1 MKESRNKTA
10 AAPSNANDIAKI
22 RKTLELCERT
32 MIKTTHGLCSPS
44 IIRTGKRAL
53 IKYHQHYQGDGVGV
67 SIYTDYIGTIQDVF
81 FDGPERTPH
90 ISLIDG
96 CMVMR
101 LSMDNAYYTG
111 EENFKTASLPI
122 EDALSITYIGG

>member
-1 MKESRNKTA
+1 MKESRNKKA

-32 MIKTTHGLCSPS
+32 MIKTTHGCCYPS

-53 IKYHQHYQGDGVGV
+53 IQYHQHYQGDGV
-67 SIYTDYIGTIQDVF
+67 SIAISTDYIGTIQDVF
-81 FDGPERTPH
+81 FDGLERNPH

-111 EENFKTASLPI
+111 EENFKTASLSI
-122 EDALSITYIGG
+122 KDALSITYIVG